1 MIRKIKNLQKLK
13 QMSWHSN
20 IIAIDKETF
29 ASSYDNIYMEILN
42 TLNLN

>member
-1 MIRKIKNLQKLK
+1 MIRKKKFTKIETDDL
-13 QMSWHSN
+13 HSN